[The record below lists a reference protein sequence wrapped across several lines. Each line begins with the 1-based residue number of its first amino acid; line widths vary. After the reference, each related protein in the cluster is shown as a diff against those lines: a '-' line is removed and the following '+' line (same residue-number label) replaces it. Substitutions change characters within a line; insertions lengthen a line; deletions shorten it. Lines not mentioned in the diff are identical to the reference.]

1 MRRISTWILSTLS
14 ITVLLFGY
22 HTSTSG
28 SATTAAETVIS
39 SSTSGGST
47 TGGAVATGSGGNGNR
62 NSGASGTGHSSNA
75 TSATT
80 VTGSVV
86 NTRYGP
92 VQVAITTNGSAI
104 TDVSVLQYPDS
115 NGQDAQINGYALPV
129 LIQSTMAAQN
139 ANVDMVSGATFTS
152 MGYRQSLQSALDQA
166 GL

>member
-39 SSTSGGST
+39 SSTSGSST
-47 TGGAVATGSGGNGNR
+47 TTASGSGGNGNR
-62 NSGASGTGHSSNA
+62 NGSASGTGRSSNA

-104 TDVSVLQYPDS
+104 TDVSVLQYPHS

-152 MGYRQSLQSALDQA
+152 MGYRQSLQSALDQV